1 VTATDPVTG
10 ELAGDPHPS
19 PALVR
24 RELRAVLF
32 DMDGL
37 LVDTEE
43 CWFRA
48 ETHVMER
55 LAGSRVESLWGRE
68 QQAGV
73 VGGPLEHAT
82 RVMLDLS
89 GRDDVSPDEV
99 GDWLMDE
106 MESLVRTGPVHWMPG
121 AQELLGEVRRAGL
134 PTGLVSSSYRRI
146 VEPVLDVV
154 GRSHF
159 EVTVA
164 RDDVTRTKPDPEPYV
179 RAAAALGLSTLDC
192 VALEDSPTGVRAA
205 RAAGCPTVAVPGAA
219 PVPAGLATA
228 VVGSLRDLDLAW
240 LRKLVAG

>member
-1 VTATDPVTG
+1 VTATEGVTG
-10 ELAGDPHPS
+10 ELAGGPQPS
-19 PALVR
+19 PDPGG
-24 RELRAVLF
+24 LRAVLF

-48 ETHVMER
+48 ETHVMQR

-68 QQAGV
+68 HQADV
-73 VGGPLEHAT
+73 VGGPLERAA

-99 GDWLMDE
+99 ARWLMDE

-121 AQELLGEVRRAGL
+121 AHELLGEVRRAGL

-179 RAAAALGLSTLDC
+179 RAAATLGLSPRDC

-228 VVGSLRDLDLAW
+228 VVGSLGDIDLAW
-240 LRKLVAG
+240 LQRLAAG